1 MYIANIRLPTEK
13 AHGIQI
19 MKMCEAFACA
29 GAEVML
35 VVPTRKNP
43 GLAAVDPFDYYRTEK
58 KFAIRFVKCP
68 DPEFLMRFPWGA
80 YIKAQRILFAHAVK
94 SFLKSSGIGKDDI
107 LYTRD
112 EHLLSTAQRYS
123 GRVVWEAHALPRH
136 SWMYRQAWR
145 KCGAIITITEYLRR
159 ELARQGIDE
168 KKIIV
173 ARDGVDVEKFD
184 TSNKTDKADRQDLRR
199 RLELPQEKKI
209 VLYTGHLYDWKG
221 AGTLLKATDLVNQ
234 ELGMRNQELMFVFV
248 GGTAK
253 DVQNFKRK
261 ADGLSLTN
269 VLIVG
274 HRRHDEIPSWLAAA
288 DVLVL
293 PNSGTSEISRYYTSP
308 MKLFEYMASGTPIVA
323 SDLPSIREVLHDH
336 HATLVPPDDS
346 EALAQ
351 GIRTVLNNPGAA
363 RMRAAQAQHD
373 VIPYDWQVR
382 AKNIIDFIQ
391 KR

>member
-1 MYIANIRLPTEK
+1 MTLVYIANIRLPTEK
-13 AHGIQI
+13 AHGIHI

-173 ARDGVDVEKFD
+173 ARDGVDVERFD
-184 TSNKTDKADRQDLRR
+184 TEAGVAAREENCPLHRSFI
-199 RLELPQEKKI
+199 RLE
-209 VLYTGHLYDWKG
+209 
-221 AGTLLKATDLVNQ
+221 
-234 ELGMRNQELMFVFV
+234 R
-248 GGTAK
+248 
-253 DVQNFKRK
+253 
-261 ADGLSLTN
+261 S
-269 VLIVG
+269 
-274 HRRHDEIPSWLAAA
+274 RH
-288 DVLVL
+288 
-293 PNSGTSEISRYYTSP
+293 
-308 MKLFEYMASGTPIVA
+308 
-323 SDLPSIREVLHDH
+323 
-336 HATLVPPDDS
+336 
-346 EALAQ
+346 
-351 GIRTVLNNPGAA
+351 
-363 RMRAAQAQHD
+363 AAQSNGLGESRIRNEESRID
-373 VIPYDWQVR
+373 VCVCGRDCEGC
-382 AKNIIDFIQ
+382 AKF
-391 KR
+391 